1 MPMAWT
7 TMAASMM
14 RMEGMFSSAVR
25 PLNSGLSSSAQES
38 IGRPIRSG
46 RMPSVSALY
55 TVGISDMYCVGAAAN
70 FLYFSPSREITFLGA
85 VPCSPTALP
94 ATMPVVNS
102 VVILSAFLMR
112 RLSMP
117 LRLPVGTIFLS
128 EKNSVS
134 IRSKLFGAVTARLL
148 TSSVVTATYWM
159 AMPVSAWNLWAF
171 ALSWFTAVPRYHNT
185 IFYSA

>member
-1 MPMAWT
+1 
-7 TMAASMM
+7 
-14 RMEGMFSSAVR
+14 
-25 PLNSGLSSSAQES
+25 
-38 IGRPIRSG
+38 
-46 RMPSVSALY
+46 
-55 TVGISDMYCVGAAAN
+55 
-70 FLYFSPSREITFLGA
+70 
-85 VPCSPTALP
+85 
-94 ATMPVVNS
+94 MPVVNS

-159 AMPVSAWNLWAF
+159 AMPVSAWNA
-171 ALSWFTAVPRYHNT
+171 AAATMPVMPASSRRRGTPRASEATAGELAWV
-185 IFYSA
+185 SAWVSDMGELLGLRKRGEEKRAKKKG

>member
-1 MPMAWT
+1 
-7 TMAASMM
+7 
-14 RMEGMFSSAVR
+14 
-25 PLNSGLSSSAQES
+25 
-38 IGRPIRSG
+38 
-46 RMPSVSALY
+46 
-55 TVGISDMYCVGAAAN
+55 
-70 FLYFSPSREITFLGA
+70 
-85 VPCSPTALP
+85 
-94 ATMPVVNS
+94 MPVVNS

-159 AMPVSAWNLWAF
+159 ALPGAAWKGGRGQHARH
-171 ALSWFTAVPRYHNT
+171 AREQPAARHTAGLGSDGGGIGMGVGMGVGHGRTPGV
-185 IFYSA
+185 